1 MVDVWTFG
9 YSVTQGG
16 WALDVVG
23 YRVEA
28 IDGHVGEVD
37 QASFDDGSSCLIVDT
52 GFWIFGKRRM
62 VPGGY
67 VDRVDDAT
75 RTIYLSCTKDAVK
88 NAPDYEAALHDDPE
102 HRSAVSDAFAPSR
115 YEGMTGD
122 PIGPEK
128 GPGRDS

>member
-9 YSVTQGG
+9 YGVTQGG
-16 WALDVVG
+16 FALDVVG

-28 IDGHVGEVD
+28 VDGHVGEVD
-37 QASFDDGSSCLIVDT
+37 EATFDDGSSYLIVDT

-67 VDRVDDAT
+67 VARVDDVT
-75 RTIYLSCTKDAVK
+75 RTIQLSCAKEAVK
-88 NAPDYEAALHDDPE
+88 NAPDYEAALHNDDA
-102 HRSAVSDAFAPSR
+102 HRAAVSDAFAPSR
-115 YEGMTGD
+115 YDGLTGD

-128 GPGRDS
+128 GPGRVA

>member
-1 MVDVWTFG
+1 
-9 YSVTQGG
+9 
-16 WALDVVG
+16 
-23 YRVEA
+23 
-28 IDGHVGEVD
+28 
-37 QASFDDGSSCLIVDT
+37 
-52 GFWIFGKRRM
+52 M

-102 HRSAVSDAFAPSR
+102 HRTAVSDAFAPSR